1 MIKPE
6 EVVKIGMFNKP
17 HGVRGELMF
26 SFTNDIFDRT
36 DCDYVVCMM
45 DGILVPFFIEE
56 YRFRSD
62 TTALMKLERIN
73 TAEEARQFT
82 NIDVYFP
89 MKYIDEVDDDIVS
102 WQFFEGFQVI
112 DTHHGPLGTI
122 VAVDDSTANVL
133 FVIEDERHREILL
146 PAHEEFIVQLDKK
159 TRTITVEAPEGLI

>member
-1 MIKPE
+1 MIKTE
-6 EVVKIGMFNKP
+6 EVVKRGMFNKP

-56 YRFRSD
+56 YRFRTD
-62 TTALMKLERIN
+62 TTAIMKLERID

-82 NIDVYFP
+82 NVEVYFP
-89 MKYIDEVDDDIVS
+89 VKYIDEVAGDIVS
-102 WQFFEGFQVI
+102 WQFFEGFQVT

-133 FVIEDERHREILL
+133 FVIEDEQHREILL
-146 PAHEEFIVQLDKK
+146 PAHEEFIVQLDRKA
-159 TRTITVEAPEGLI
+159 RTIIVEAPEGLI

>member
-1 MIKPE
+1 MIKTE

-56 YRFRSD
+56 YRFRTD
-62 TTALMKLERIN
+62 TTAIMKLERID

-82 NIDVYFP
+82 NVEVYFP
-89 MKYIDEVDDDIVS
+89 VKYIDEVAGDIVS
-102 WQFFEGFQVI
+102 WQFFEGFQVT

-133 FVIEDERHREILL
+133 FVIEDEQHREILL
-146 PAHEEFIVQLDKK
+146 PAHEEFIVQLDRKA
-159 TRTITVEAPEGLI
+159 RTITVEAPEGLI